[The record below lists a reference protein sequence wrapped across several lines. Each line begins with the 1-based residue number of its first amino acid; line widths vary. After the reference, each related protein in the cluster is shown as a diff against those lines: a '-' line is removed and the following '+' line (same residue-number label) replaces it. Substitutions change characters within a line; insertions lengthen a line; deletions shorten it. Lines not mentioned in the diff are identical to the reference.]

1 MDWPIKQKSPLLRG
15 WRCWMFPPVF
25 LGVRNGYQSVAI
37 FCGPFRVLWSKEC
50 THMAN
55 ITDRCSSEE
64 VIRQKLRLEEA
75 QAGLSNLSITPTQTK
90 NFLFFIFMQNEHHR
104 KDISSD
110 INAMSLDT
118 LITSRKVLARK
129 TVASPF
135 QGHRPRAAHKRKR
148 TDFSNVD
155 WPKPVNHVFFY
166 FLDFEKPKRSGS
178 STRVRMQECK

>member
-1 MDWPIKQKSPLLRG
+1 M
-15 WRCWMFPPVF
+15 
-25 LGVRNGYQSVAI
+25 
-37 FCGPFRVLWSKEC
+37 WSKEC

-135 QGHRPRAAHKRKR
+135 QGHRPRAVHKRKS
-148 TDFSNVD
+148 TDFSSVD
-155 WPKPVNHVFFY
+155 WQKPVNHVFIY
-166 FLDFEKPKRSGS
+166 FLDFENEKICFRLARQ
-178 STRVRMQECK
+178 RVCKSADKLMVVAFFVQQYCCSKSKW